1 MTERSTNWAGV
12 AFGVSLAS
20 LAAFQQFKLPPV
32 LPLLLER
39 YGYDRLVAGGFMSI
53 YALVGLAAS
62 IAIGRWIERRGM
74 TNALAWATAVMI
86 AGNFVGLL
94 LPQSAAAMLLGRGL
108 EGVSFSIAAIIGPA
122 LAGASASPRHRSFAI
137 ALSSA
142 WIPIGQI
149 AAGLLAPLA
158 LHIDHWEWLWYAG
171 ILGTFAVYAWS
182 RQLARDGTF
191 GGGRG
196 AGGGGAGGTNATN
209 AGERRALLANAAIFM
224 LWSCQYFAYMTWLP
238 QYLVEARALGAI
250 AAVFGYL
257 LPVVVLLIFNLLTG
271 EALRRGV
278 PVAPLLAAGTA
289 LQALVWWLT
298 PLSDDAGFGIA
309 LLIGYGVAAGVTP
322 TCLFALP
329 GIILGGPAGPR
340 AFAGV
345 MTGRNIGVF
354 AGPILLAAAMQGSGG
369 WAIAVPIF
377 GAISTV
383 CAGGAALL
391 ALRLGRPAPAARP
404 G

>member
-39 YGYDRLVAGGFMSI
+39 YGYDRLAAGGFMSI

-62 IAIGRWIERRGM
+62 IAIGHWIERRGM
-74 TNALAWATAVMI
+74 ANALTWATAVMI
-86 AGNFVGLL
+86 LGNFVGLL
-94 LPQSAAAMLLGRGL
+94 LPQSAAAMLFGRGL

-122 LAGASASPRHRSFAI
+122 LAGASASPRHRPLAI
-137 ALSSA
+137 ALSAA

-158 LHIDHWEWLWYAG
+158 LHIDRWQWLWYAG
-171 ILGTFAVYAWS
+171 ILGTLAVHLWS
-182 RQLARDGTF
+182 RRLVRNGTLA
-191 GGGRG
+191 GGRG
-196 AGGGGAGGTNATN
+196 SGAVGASATTD
-209 AGERRALLANAAIFM
+209 AERRALFANAAIFM

-238 QYLVEARALGAI
+238 QYLVEARALGEI

-298 PLSDDAGFGIA
+298 LLSDDAGFGIA

-322 TCLFALP
+322 SCLFALP
-329 GIILGGPAGPR
+329 GIILGRPAGPR

-354 AGPILLAAAMQGSGG
+354 AGPILLAAAMRSSGG
-369 WAIAVPIF
+369 WDIAVPIF

-383 CAGGAALL
+383 CAGGAVLL
-391 ALRLGRPAPAARP
+391 ALRLGRHAPAARQ

>member
-1 MTERSTNWAGV
+1 MTERGTNWAGV
-12 AFGVSLAS
+12 AFGVSLAA

-39 YGYDRLVAGGFMSI
+39 YGYDRLAAGGFMSI

-62 IAIGRWIERRGM
+62 IAIGRWIERHGM
-74 TNALAWATAVMI
+74 TDALAWATAVMI
-86 AGNFVGLL
+86 AGNLVGLL

-122 LAGASASPRHRSFAI
+122 LAGASASARHRPFAI

-158 LHIDHWEWLWYAG
+158 LHIGHWEWLWYAG
-171 ILGTFAVYAWS
+171 ILGTFAVHLWS
-182 RQLARDGTF
+182 RRLARNGTLA
-191 GGGRG
+191 GGRG
-196 AGGGGAGGTNATN
+196 AGAVGASATTD
-209 AGERRALLANAAIFM
+209 AERRALFANAAIFM

-238 QYLVEARALGAI
+238 QYLVEARSLGAI

-257 LPVVVLLIFNLLTG
+257 LPVGVLLIFNLLTG

-329 GIILGGPAGPR
+329 GIILGRPAGPR

-354 AGPILLAAAMQGSGG
+354 VGPILLAAAMRGSGG

-391 ALRLGRPAPAARP
+391 ALRLGRRAPAARP